1 MPKSMSNGAKN
12 FIVSNAV
19 LTLFIYFV
27 PSEVMKSTPAFKDLS
42 FDQPD
47 DYLRR
52 LGLQSGSTLV
62 NNFILLMIFLT
73 LAIFHLLFCLWFKLS
88 KSDETR
94 CDSIVEKAYKFL
106 TFTPYIRILIETYL
120 FTTLMLTSEI
130 RYYVH
135 NGGDD
140 RFGHHQG
147 DESRDIKGNYVSLT
161 ITCILFILQLLFISL
176 AFASWYKTKD
186 TAKIDETIKTREFYS
201 SILKMSGDRAEEN
214 EKDEDDQSQG
224 SRNLP
229 VVPMKIKVAR
239 LYYITFLARRLIMGL
254 ILVLIPSSSISGLKT
269 SLLLVLQ
276 TLCIMYAILIRS
288 FDSKKDQIVEA
299 FNEIGILV
307 LIVFLSSFYSKD
319 DWTEADEN
327 TFIGIILFQS
337 FTFLL
342 INVTGTIFLLYKF
355 AKAPNN
361 KTQIIN
367 HAKDMNKNKFQ
378 EENKYGGAPPKD
390 EHFSED
396 NL

>member
-1 MPKSMSNGAKN
+1 MSNGAKD
-12 FIVSNAV
+12 FILSNAAV
-19 LTLFIYFV
+19 SLFIYFV
-27 PSEVMKSTPAFKDLS
+27 PPEVMKSTPAFKDLS

-73 LAIFHLLFCLWFKLS
+73 LAIFHLLFCLWFNLS

-120 FTTLMLTSEI
+120 FTTLMLTSEV

-176 AFASWYKTKD
+176 AFASWYRTKD

-201 SILKMSGDRAEEN
+201 SILKMSGDRVGEI
-214 EKDEDDQSQG
+214 EKDGDDQSQN
-224 SRNLP
+224 SQNLP
-229 VVPMKIKVAR
+229 FVPIKIKIAR
-239 LYYITFLARRLIMGL
+239 LYYA
-254 ILVLIPSSSISGLKT
+254 T
-269 SLLLVLQ
+269 S
-276 TLCIMYAILIRS
+276 
-288 FDSKKDQIVEA
+288 
-299 FNEIGILV
+299 
-307 LIVFLSSFYSKD
+307 
-319 DWTEADEN
+319 
-327 TFIGIILFQS
+327 
-337 FTFLL
+337 
-342 INVTGTIFLLYKF
+342 
-355 AKAPNN
+355 
-361 KTQIIN
+361 
-367 HAKDMNKNKFQ
+367 
-378 EENKYGGAPPKD
+378 
-390 EHFSED
+390 
-396 NL
+396 